1 MAFWRPFGSVCS
13 TARSRGIRDFSQTK
27 THRRRP
33 KFILGGISFMAGV
46 AEIAVVKIGGSILT
60 NLAAY
65 RRAAIFVRGLLKE
78 HPAERFVVVVSAQ
91 EGATDSLERVAKKI
105 QATPNV
111 AAQDLLWST
120 GETRSVAL
128 LAMHLEKLGVAAA
141 PLNIHEAGLLLP
153 ETEREAGRI
162 HLHGGRLSGVLAD
175 FRVAVVPGFFATNAA
190 SQIVSLGRGGSDL
203 TAVLLAEGLRACR
216 CELIKDVPGYFT
228 ADPHQDSAAR
238 HIPFLSFE
246 QALSM
251 AQDGCNLVQRQAIEA
266 AARCGIPLVI
276 RSVQKNTS
284 ASRIAHGLTPAEQV
298 MDEGSVVEVVGFESM
313 TD

>member
-1 MAFWRPFGSVCS
+1 M
-13 TARSRGIRDFSQTK
+13 
-27 THRRRP
+27 
-33 KFILGGISFMAGV
+33 GGVAGQRTSNNGAGV
-46 AEIAVVKIGGSILT
+46 QAREIAVVKIGGSILT
-60 NLAAY
+60 NAAAY
-65 RRAAIFVRGLLKE
+65 RRAAIFVRGLLKA
-78 HPAERFVVVVSAQ
+78 HPTERFVVVVSAQ
-91 EGATDSLERVAKKI
+91 EGATDSLERAAKKI
-105 QATPNV
+105 HATPSS

-120 GETRSVAL
+120 GEIRSVAL
-128 LAMHLEKLGVAAA
+128 LALHLEKLGVAAA

-228 ADPHQDSAAR
+228 SDPHKDSAAR

-246 QALSM
+246 QAITM
-251 AQDGCNLVQRQAIEA
+251 AAEGCNLVQRQAIEA
-266 AARCGIPLVI
+266 AARSGMPLVI
-276 RSVQKNTS
+276 RSVRKNSTV
-284 ASRIAHGLTPAEQV
+284 SRIAQALVEAERF
-298 MDEGSVVEVVGFESM
+298 EGEASAVGASR
-313 TD
+313 

>member
-1 MAFWRPFGSVCS
+1 MSQDYLPEKF
-13 TARSRGIRDFSQTK
+13 TQRSASAATC
-27 THRRRP
+27 
-33 KFILGGISFMAGV
+33 
-46 AEIAVVKIGGSILT
+46 EIAVVKIGGSILT
-60 NLAAY
+60 NAKAY
-65 RRAAIFVRGLLKE
+65 RRAAIFVRDMLRSNSE
-78 HPAERFVVVVSAQ
+78 ERIVVVVSAQ
-91 EGATDSLERVAKKI
+91 EGTTDNLERTAKTI
-105 QATPNV
+105 HDEPNS
-111 AAQDLLWST
+111 AARDLLWST
-120 GETRSVAL
+120 GEIRSVAL
-128 LAMHLEKLGVAAA
+128 LSLHLESLGVRAAA
-141 PLNIHEAGLLLP
+141 LNIHEAGLILP
-153 ETEREAGRI
+153 EVEFHGGREAGRI

-175 FRVAVVPGFFATNAA
+175 FPVAVVPGFFATNSA

-228 ADPHQDSAAR
+228 ADPHRDSAAR

-246 QALSM
+246 QAISM

-284 ASRIAHGLTPAEQV
+284 ASRIAHALTPAEQV

>member
-1 MAFWRPFGSVCS
+1 
-13 TARSRGIRDFSQTK
+13 
-27 THRRRP
+27 
-33 KFILGGISFMAGV
+33 MAGV
-46 AEIAVVKIGGSILT
+46 AEIAVVKMGGSILT

-91 EGATDSLERVAKKI
+91 EGATDSLERLAKKI

-141 PLNIHEAGLLLP
+141 PLNVHEAGLLLP

-228 ADPHQDSAAR
+228 SDPRKDSAAR

-246 QALSM
+246 QAITM
-251 AQDGCNLVQRQAIEA
+251 AAEGCNLVQRQAIEA
-266 AARCGIPLVI
+266 AARCGLPLVI
-276 RSVQKNTS
+276 RSVRKNSTV
-284 ASRIAHGLTPAEQV
+284 SRVAEALV
-298 MDEGSVVEVVGFESM
+298 ETERFEGEASVVGAHR
-313 TD
+313 

>member
-1 MAFWRPFGSVCS
+1 MSQVSSQRSEP
-13 TARSRGIRDFSQTK
+13 ARGR
-27 THRRRP
+27 
-33 KFILGGISFMAGV
+33 
-46 AEIAVVKIGGSILT
+46 EIAVVKIGGSILV
-60 NLAAY
+60 NAGAY
-65 RRAAIFVRGLLKE
+65 RRAAIFVRSMLRANPE
-78 HPAERFVVVVSAQ
+78 ERFVVVVSAQ
-91 EGATDSLERVAKKI
+91 EGATDSLERSARKI
-105 QATPNV
+105 HREPNSATR
-111 AAQDLLWST
+111 DLLWST
-120 GETRSVAL
+120 GEIRSVAL
-128 LAMHLEKLGVAAA
+128 LTREVEALGVHAA
-141 PLNIHEAGLLLP
+141 PLNIHEAGLTLP
-153 ETEREAGRI
+153 ETVREAGHIR
-162 HLHGGRLSGVLAD
+162 LNAGRLAGVLAD
-175 FRVAVVPGFFATNAA
+175 LPAAVVPGFLGRTAA

-228 ADPHQDSAAR
+228 AGPHQDSAAR